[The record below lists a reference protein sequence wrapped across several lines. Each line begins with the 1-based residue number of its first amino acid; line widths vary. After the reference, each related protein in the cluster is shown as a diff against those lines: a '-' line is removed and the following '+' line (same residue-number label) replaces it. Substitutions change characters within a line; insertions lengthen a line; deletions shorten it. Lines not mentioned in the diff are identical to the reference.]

1 VLPSVMLTYFLT
13 VPLAQVAATFRSLV
27 LDLALLGI
35 GLAVYG
41 AVFAFVGARLKRP
54 LVSGLVFAFGWEQL
68 ALALP
73 GYLRQFTVAHH
84 LQALV
89 PHTMPAD
96 SALSAIQG
104 LFRQTASAPAAL
116 TALGL
121 MLVVFL
127 WLAMRTVS
135 RREYVLEQ

>member
-1 VLPSVMLTYFLT
+1 
-13 VPLAQVAATFRSLV
+13 
-27 LDLALLGI
+27 
-35 GLAVYG
+35 
-41 AVFAFVGARLKRP
+41 VFAFAGARLKRP

-84 LQALV
+84 LQSLV

-96 SALSAIQG
+96 STLSVIQG
-104 LFRQTASAPAAL
+104 LFRQTTSVPGAL

-127 WLAMRTVS
+127 WLAMRTVAH
-135 RREYVLEQ
+135 REYVLEQ